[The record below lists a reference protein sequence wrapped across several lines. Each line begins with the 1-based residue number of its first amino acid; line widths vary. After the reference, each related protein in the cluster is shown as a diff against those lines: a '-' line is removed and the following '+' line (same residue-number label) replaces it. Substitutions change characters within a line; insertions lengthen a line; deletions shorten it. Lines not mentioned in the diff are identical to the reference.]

1 MAHIHWFHLRPTA
14 LFRIGCHLMCGLRL
28 THFNIVRFVRFVP
41 DCINSMMTA
50 WNLRQMAPDVAACRT
65 ILDVGANRSQMTRL
79 LMTFFDKAVDVYSFE
94 PNPTLNPVGHVFRVA
109 LSDHQGQGAL
119 SVDADDLWGTL
130 VDEDGNHGPSSG
142 TSRAFP
148 VAVDRFDHLVSSGAI
163 CFERLQKP
171 ILLKVDT
178 EGHEFR
184 AIMGFGDC
192 LSRIDYILC
201 EVPNGNDASYDLFD
215 LTDSLSTFGFDTS
228 RIVHAASVGSR
239 APGYC
244 DVLFS
249 RRVCDSGTKPA
260 VC

>member
-1 MAHIHWFHLRPTA
+1 MAQIHWFHLRPTA

-28 THFNIVRFVRFVP
+28 THFNVFRLVGFVP

-50 WNLRQMAPDVAACRT
+50 WNLRHLAPDVASCQT

-79 LMTFFDKAVDVYSFE
+79 LLTFCDKSVDVFSFE

-109 LSDHQGQGAL
+109 LSDHQGEGAL

-130 VDEDGNHGPSSG
+130 VAENGNTGPSSG

-148 VAVDRFDHLVSSGAI
+148 VAVDRFDHLVSSGAN
-163 CFERLQKP
+163 RYDLLHKP

-178 EGHEFR
+178 EGPEFR
-184 AIMGFGDC
+184 AIKGFGDY
-192 LSRIDYILC
+192 LGLIDYILA

-215 LTDSLSTFGFDTS
+215 LTDYLSTFGFDKS
-228 RIVHAASVGSR
+228 LIVHAAGVGSN

-249 RRVCDSGTKPA
+249 RRECDSGTA
-260 VC
+260 R

>member
-1 MAHIHWFHLRPTA
+1 
-14 LFRIGCHLMCGLRL
+14 
-28 THFNIVRFVRFVP
+28 
-41 DCINSMMTA
+41 
-50 WNLRQMAPDVAACRT
+50 
-65 ILDVGANRSQMTRL
+65 MTRL
-79 LMTFFDKAVDVYSFE
+79 LLTFCDKAVDVYSFE
-94 PNPTLNPVGHVFRVA
+94 PNPTLNPVGRVFRVA
-109 LSDHQGQGAL
+109 LSDHQGQGTL

-130 VDEDGNHGPSSG
+130 VEEDGNRGASSG
-142 TSRAFP
+142 TRRAFP

-184 AIMGFGDC
+184 AIRGFGDC
-192 LSRIDYILC
+192 LSLIDSILC

-215 LTDSLSTFGFDTS
+215 LTDYLSTFGFDKS
-228 RIVHAASVGSR
+228 LIVHAASVGSR

-249 RRVCDSGTKPA
+249 RRVCDSGT
-260 VC
+260 VR